1 MVATASTVG
10 LSGLPRRLVRD
21 GIVEETAI
29 QEAQVA
35 AKEEKTPLVAYLI
48 KNELAES
55 RDVAIAASQEFGV
68 PLLDLDAV
76 EVDADVV
83 RTVNEE
89 LLVKHRVLP
98 LLKRGKKL
106 FVGVSDPTNLQ
117 ALDEI
122 KFQTGFSVD
131 AIVVEQDKLEESVQK
146 ALEAMDTSISSFD
159 DSDFDL
165 ENLDIT
171 GGDEAPGSEIARD
184 DVDDA
189 PVVRFVNKILLD
201 AINNGSSDIHFEPYE
216 NVYRVRTRLDG
227 VLREVAT
234 PPHALSGKLAARLKV
249 MARLDIAERRVPQD
263 GRIKMRLSKKRAID
277 FRVNTCPTLFGEKIV
292 FAYFGPKQCQTGD
305 RSIGL

>member
-76 EVDADVV
+76 EVDTEVV

-131 AIVVEQDKLEESVQK
+131 AIVVEQDKLEESVAK
-146 ALEAMDTSISSFD
+146 ALEAMDT
-159 DSDFDL
+159 
-165 ENLDIT
+165 
-171 GGDEAPGSEIARD
+171 
-184 DVDDA
+184 
-189 PVVRFVNKILLD
+189 
-201 AINNGSSDIHFEPYE
+201 
-216 NVYRVRTRLDG
+216 
-227 VLREVAT
+227 
-234 PPHALSGKLAARLKV
+234 
-249 MARLDIAERRVPQD
+249 
-263 GRIKMRLSKKRAID
+263 
-277 FRVNTCPTLFGEKIV
+277 
-292 FAYFGPKQCQTGD
+292 
-305 RSIGL
+305 